1 VPSTGEAIQLDYS
14 LYDYYY
20 LRGKISNDPLLFT
33 DDRTYLLGLLE
44 SRIQAF
50 VGSSF
55 NLNPE
60 DTVNVSYARSNANIW
75 SPDSD
80 LVARDMNDEGY
91 IVEPNPGV
99 AMNSTY
105 NDAIGGYGQLF
116 GGEFGSFNINTLMP
130 NDNYDQLFIVEDSS
144 EFSYQMSNQKMR
156 ITGSYYHKT
165 INDDFVP
172 ISAATARSPGTYLAS
187 SDAVTDAFS
196 PWTEGLDGVVIDPS
210 SKTISE
216 DKLDFGVVMEDI
228 ESALESILLNPTT
241 TTNAAIKKVTP
252 SLWMRDV
259 FTPTGVIF
267 CFELRHHQNSRK
279 ANSLLLLMKD
289 KGLVDKDATEV
300 PGDKLRLWVWVA
312 ANIGEND
319 ENFSKTISLVTT
331 YGITSGFLENTIII
345 ENKIDLPGRFVAID
359 NAAFYDSGDSA
370 EVIYL
375 DSGNIT
381 EADVSSYNL
390 LFRDAIRR
398 STQGA

>member
-1 VPSTGEAIQLDYS
+1 MATILGQRYPILTLNSGITIVNYGSNHEYTFNTDEILGACSNTVCNDTKLDPQHS
-14 LYDYYY
+14 GIARVMIDNA
-20 LRGKISNDPLLFT
+20 G
-33 DDRTYLLGLLE
+33 
-44 SRIQAF
+44 SRLS
-50 VGSSF
+50 V
-55 NLNPE
+55 
-60 DTVNVSYARSNANIW
+60 D
-75 SPDSD
+75 
-80 LVARDMNDEGY
+80 
-91 IVEPNPGV
+91 
-99 AMNSTY
+99 
-105 NDAIGGYGQLF
+105 
-116 GGEFGSFNINTLMP
+116 
-130 NDNYDQLFIVEDSS
+130 
-144 EFSYQMSNQKMR
+144 
-156 ITGSYYHKT
+156 
-165 INDDFVP
+165 
-172 ISAATARSPGTYLAS
+172 
-187 SDAVTDAFS
+187 
-196 PWTEGLDGVVIDPS
+196 
-210 SKTISE
+210 ISE